1 MLIDILKHNSIVVLQ
16 NIETEVKSEP
26 ETYEDVDVKH
36 EQDVT
41 YRLVPLVKVEGKVN
55 ISVLLYTIKI

>member
-1 MLIDILKHNSIVVLQ
+1 MLIDILKHNSIFVLK
-16 NIETEVKSEP
+16 NIQTEVKLEP
-26 ETYEDVDVKH
+26 EIYEDHVKQ

-55 ISVLLYTIKI
+55 ISVLLYTVKI